1 MRCDKEGDQKG
12 QVMTQIERRLSDEE
26 REQLTERL
34 ANSRAESKRALLK
47 TGGASAA
54 VCSVL
59 GFLTLLASDAPR
71 AIVTAFWVVLCLVF
85 TLWIGVPW
93 RRLMRSQ
100 ARVFEEA
107 IRTNRAREIRLQ
119 ATRVVEFEE
128 EEDEGACYAFDHD
141 GNAAV
146 FIVGQ
151 EFYEDDDFPNTDFSM
166 VEILGERGQAIDV
179 LLIKRGR
186 KLHVERVVPAEVKNR
201 LELPEHLTIVPG
213 PLDRIEE
220 SLSQNVR

>member
-1 MRCDKEGDQKG
+1 
-12 QVMTQIERRLSDEE
+12 
-26 REQLTERL
+26 
-34 ANSRAESKRALLK
+34 
-47 TGGASAA
+47 
-54 VCSVL
+54 
-59 GFLTLLASDAPR
+59 
-71 AIVTAFWVVLCLVF
+71 
-85 TLWIGVPW
+85 
-93 RRLMRSQ
+93 MRSQ

-186 KLHVERVVPAEVKNR
+186 KLQVERVVPAEVKNR
-201 LELPEHLTIVPG
+201 LELPQHLTLVPG

-220 SLSQNVR
+220 SVSQKVH

>member
-1 MRCDKEGDQKG
+1 
-12 QVMTQIERRLSDEE
+12 MTQTERPLSGEE
-26 REQLTERL
+26 HAQLRARL
-34 ANSRAESKRALLK
+34 ANARAESKRALLK
-47 TGGASAA
+47 MGGASAS
-54 VCSVL
+54 VCTVL
-59 GFLTLLASDAPR
+59 LILTLLASDAPPVLI
-71 AIVTAFWVVLCLVF
+71 AAFWIVLCLVF
-85 TLWIGVPW
+85 TLWIGLPW
-93 RRLMRSQ
+93 RRLMRDQ
-100 ARVFEEA
+100 VRVFEEA

-119 ATRVVEFEE
+119 ATRVIEFEE

-186 KLHVERVVPAEVKNR
+186 KLQVERIVPAEVKNR

-213 PLDRIEE
+213 PLDRIEA
-220 SLSQNVR
+220 SLG